1 LGFAVDSKSPIQNVP
16 RSLVISSSGIL
27 ISVIQFL
34 ISKGAFG
41 PGFNFVFIFWGF
53 FDGTFG
59 LVWFGLET
67 GSLNF

>member
-1 LGFAVDSKSPIQNVP
+1 
-16 RSLVISSSGIL
+16 VISSSGIL

-34 ISKGAFG
+34 ISKVAFG
-41 PGFNFVFIFWGF
+41 PGFNFVFFFGGF

-59 LVWFGLET
+59 LVWSGLET